1 MENSCSIVLDLGT
14 SSVKYGMVT
23 GTNRVLCHGALPI
36 RFTASRSSWETDV
49 KELFDET
56 LNARSDMVR
65 KTEGDGYFGNV
76 LLITSQANTFV
87 AVDSSFR
94 PLIPGIVWIDARADA
109 EAVQLRKE
117 FPDFREWSGI
127 FEVRPTHYIAK
138 LLWLK
143 NNMPDIVTGS
153 LYFPLIN
160 EYFALKLTGSYFS
173 DYSNRG
179 MSGLLDIHRLK
190 VPEKVVRFLGLDL
203 STQPEVAPSCG
214 LAYPLKP
221 EMAERIGVPQ
231 GCRVLLA
238 GNDQS
243 SSAVGSGV
251 TGPETLSVTFGTAQT
266 FYTLVEK
273 MPASL
278 TAAMSRGEVF
288 GRSPLDPFY
297 FHIKF
302 EENCGLMLEREKEN
316 RFPDL
321 SYDELF
327 ELYQRDQMKPEQY
340 YLGFDKRID
349 LHDIHDKTDIDIETV
364 IDYIISV
371 FFTNLDLFESAHPIQ
386 KIVISGGLSQSP
398 LWRQILSEISG
409 RTIVGAEDRLGA
421 LVGAARIYKHH
432 YPDVYSAQTV

>member
-1 MENSCSIVLDLGT
+1 MENRCSIVLDLGT

-23 GTNRVLCHGALPI
+23 GTNRVLFHGALPI
-36 RFTASRSSWETDV
+36 RFTASRTSWETDV
-49 KELFDET
+49 EVLFDET
-56 LNARSDMVR
+56 I
-65 KTEGDGYFGNV
+65 NV
-76 LLITSQANTFV
+76 LSEMVEKAAGEGYTSDVVLITSQANTFV
-87 AVDSSFR
+87 AVDKSIR
-94 PLIPGIVWIDARADA
+94 PLTPGIVWIDARAQA
-109 EAVQLRKE
+109 EAVQLKKE

-143 NNMPDIVTGS
+143 NNMPGIAAGS
-153 LYFPLIN
+153 LCFPLIN
-160 EYFALKLTGSYFS
+160 EYFALKLTGKYFS

-179 MSGLLDIHRLK
+179 MSGMVDIHRLT
-190 VPEKVVRFLGLDL
+190 VPEKVVNFLGLDKF
-203 STQPEVAPSCG
+203 SQPELIPSCG
-214 LAYPLKP
+214 KAYPIKP
-221 EMAERIGVPQ
+221 EPAERIGILR
-231 GCRVLLA
+231 GSRVLLA

-243 SSAVGSGV
+243 SSAVGGGV

-273 MPASL
+273 IPTSL

-288 GRSPLDPFY
+288 GRSPLDPFF

-302 EENCGLMLEREKEN
+302 EENCGLMLERIKES
-316 RFPDL
+316 RFPDI

-327 ELYQRDQMKPEQY
+327 ESYRRNQVKSEQY
-340 YLGFDKRID
+340 YIDFDKSID
-349 LHDIHDKTDIDIETV
+349 LYDLNDLNDNTDIDIESV

-371 FFTNLDLFESAHPIQ
+371 FFANLRLFEAAHPIQ

-398 LWRQILSEISG
+398 VWGEILTEISG
-409 RTIVGAEDRLGA
+409 RTIIGAEDRLGA

-432 YPDVYSAQTV
+432 YPKA